1 MNENVK
7 DMMKGFIEMQD
18 SLQESLK
25 EWADLEELE
34 EVQHFMEMEQS
45 DIIDKDVTV
54 ETVLGRPN
62 IEDINSSDEEG
73 DTLLKSPQDV
83 NFVAFAAQMAEL
95 ETHLI
100 EHQIP
105 FAAGLLKQAK
115 YEVFKATRRAKLM
128 EKKATHQTS
137 IEAFFV
143 ASDDSDDMLID

>member
-1 MNENVK
+1 M
-7 DMMKGFIEMQD
+7 
-18 SLQESLK
+18 
-25 EWADLEELE
+25 EELE
-34 EVQHFMEMEQS
+34 EVQHFMEMEQRN
-45 DIIDKDVTV
+45 IIDEEVTAETELERVQDLMEIDEEITV
-54 ETVLGRPN
+54 ENVLGPPN

-73 DTLLKSPQDV
+73 DTLKSPQDV

-115 YEVFKATRRAKLM
+115 YEVFKATRRAKSM

-137 IEAFFV
+137 IEAFFF
-143 ASDDSDDMLID
+143 ASDDMLID